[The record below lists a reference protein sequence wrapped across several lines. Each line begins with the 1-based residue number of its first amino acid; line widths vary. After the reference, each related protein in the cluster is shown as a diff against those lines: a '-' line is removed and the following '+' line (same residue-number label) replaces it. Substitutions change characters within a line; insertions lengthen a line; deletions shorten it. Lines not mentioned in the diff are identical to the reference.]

1 VALLKYWLQQLN
13 ISNRRLDNYGVWDQ
27 PQLVRAMQLG
37 IGISS
42 PSEYSQQSQG
52 VSEIEDILAHMA

>member
-13 ISNRRLDNYGVWDQ
+13 VTNRRLDNCGVRDQ

-37 IGISS
+37 IGIGS
-42 PSEYSQQSQG
+42 PSECSQQSRG
-52 VSEIEDILAHMA
+52 VSEIGDILACLA